1 MPFFLLNLNAII
13 LSYGPKD
20 ISYNFIAYV
29 YNSLKN
35 PKPHNGAMGSG
46 LEAEMLD
53 RFNLDRGKE

>member
-1 MPFFLLNLNAII
+1 MSVKAQ
-13 LSYGPKD
+13 
-20 ISYNFIAYV
+20 
-29 YNSLKN
+29 KN